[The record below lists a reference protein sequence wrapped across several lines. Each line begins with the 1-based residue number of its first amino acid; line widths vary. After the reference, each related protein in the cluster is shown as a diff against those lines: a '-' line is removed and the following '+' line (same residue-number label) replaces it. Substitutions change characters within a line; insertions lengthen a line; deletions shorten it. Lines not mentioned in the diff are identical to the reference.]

1 MVEEQYAIAYRE
13 VLEILK
19 YLSKEDYN
27 KIPVEKLNIFITNA
41 SKDYKFEYNPQKTLE
56 EQKVSKRARA
66 IIGILFRDYWA
77 TEEQRKKILDKQKYD
92 RMQMEK
98 SKQEEYK
105 TEDIFSIKNKDI
117 KKQEDISNSVAMIE
131 YKESIFRRIIDK
143 IKRIFNK

>member
-19 YLSKEDYN
+19 YLSREDYN
-27 KIPVEKLNIFITNA
+27 KIPVEKLNVFITNA
-41 SKDYKFEYNPQKTLE
+41 SKDYKFEYNPKKTLK
-56 EQKVSKRARA
+56 EQNVSKRTRA

-98 SKQEEYK
+98 SKQEKYQ
-105 TEDIFSIKNKDI
+105 TEDIFFIKNKA
-117 KKQEDISNSVAMIE
+117 ISNNIEMIE
-131 YKESIFRRIIDK
+131 YKKSIFRTIIDK
-143 IKRIFNK
+143 IKRIFSK